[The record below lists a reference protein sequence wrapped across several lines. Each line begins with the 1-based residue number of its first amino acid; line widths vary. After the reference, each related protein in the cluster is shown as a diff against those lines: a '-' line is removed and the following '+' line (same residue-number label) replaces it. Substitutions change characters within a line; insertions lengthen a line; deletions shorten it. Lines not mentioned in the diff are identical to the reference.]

1 MFLGWMCSQDECSW
15 GGCVHRMSV
24 LGVDVL
30 VQLDGPVT
38 HTNQL

>member
-24 LGVDVL
+24 LGVDVFTGMSVL
-30 VQLDGPVT
+30 GVDVFTG
-38 HTNQL
+38 